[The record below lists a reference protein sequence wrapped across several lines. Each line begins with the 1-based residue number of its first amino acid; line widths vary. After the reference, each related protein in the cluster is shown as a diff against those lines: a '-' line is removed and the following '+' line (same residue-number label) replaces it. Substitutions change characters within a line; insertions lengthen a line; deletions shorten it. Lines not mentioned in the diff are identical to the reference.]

1 MDTVG
6 DEERWA
12 KNDWKIL
19 SCNEERWVNVFTL
32 PLSQISNEMNQECK
46 NKNEC
51 LVLQRGKDAKGPQ
64 NVRISGRCKEE
75 WIRMMEKPIV
85 LISQ

>member
-1 MDTVG
+1 MDLEGNFTGFCDWMDTEG

-32 PLSQISNEMNQECK
+32 PLSQISNEMN
-46 NKNEC
+46 
-51 LVLQRGKDAKGPQ
+51 
-64 NVRISGRCKEE
+64 
-75 WIRMMEKPIV
+75 
-85 LISQ
+85 